1 MLVPR
6 VGMLEV
12 RAVTLRLVRLPRP
25 MAAVAA
31 GLALVLLPRVLAVVE
46 ATSVQRATLRP
57 HRVHGA
63 QEAEAVAVRLLVSV
77 P

>member
-1 MLVPR
+1 MLVSL
-6 VGMLEV
+6 VVILAD
-12 RAVTLRLVRLPRP
+12 RAGILRSAHLPRH
-25 MAAVAA
+25 MAVEAA
-31 GLALVLLPRVLAVVE
+31 AMGKGVLPRVLAVVE

-63 QEAEAVAVRLLVSV
+63 QEAEAEAVRLLVSV